1 VPNPLSGR
9 VPGGLGAGTTTRE
22 RTLLPYPQYQGVTV
36 SSPLLGNYTSHQLQ
50 LTVKRN
56 FKSGLF
62 VNFAFTGGKKMS
74 DSNVSPTNDF
84 GFEATG
90 ESGFQDG
97 YFNRKLN
104 RSIDP
109 NDVSKRLA
117 VTLLY
122 ELPFGKGKSLLSRM
136 AGGWQVNSIGIMQT
150 GLPLI
155 VRGANNFVSD
165 RPDSTGTS
173 AKIDNP
179 TRAKWFETNA
189 FINPVEFFLGNVGRT
204 LPDVRTPGTMNWDL
218 SLLKNTRIRE
228 RFNLQFR
235 AEAFNFLNTVNWGS
249 PSASFSPGPDGKNIS
264 ATFGAIFS
272 ARDARVVQMGLKLLF

>member
-1 VPNPLSGR
+1 
-9 VPGGLGAGTTTRE
+9 
-22 RTLLPYPQYQGVTV
+22 
-36 SSPLLGNYTSHQLQ
+36 
-50 LTVKRN
+50 
-56 FKSGLF
+56 
-62 VNFAFTGGKKMS
+62 MS

-122 ELPFGKGKSLLSRM
+122 ELPFVKGKRLLSRM

-155 VRGANNFVSD
+155 FRGANNFVSD

-173 AKIDNP
+173 AKIDIP
-179 TRAKWFETNA
+179 TRVQCFHQ
-189 FINPVEFFLGNVGRT
+189 PGR
-204 LPDVRTPGTMNWDL
+204 VL
-218 SLLKNTRIRE
+218 SR
-228 RFNLQFR
+228 
-235 AEAFNFLNTVNWGS
+235 
-249 PSASFSPGPDGKNIS
+249 
-264 ATFGAIFS
+264 
-272 ARDARVVQMGLKLLF
+272 